1 MLKSDQQG
9 FLIGEVLDVSKA
21 MLKGQEQGLESLGRI
36 ESLLR
41 RPGRLGAQR
50 TRSIVIDALPAE
62 PVGRRSPVLLNTSGA
77 AIPLLSPSA
86 ASRSQAAPSGVG
98 GVAARDDRGRFV
110 KRDGTGSPA
119 GKKGP
124 GAEPRAPAPDE
135 ARSSSGENR
144 IVEAIKETAA
154 NSTDRMDP
162 MIEAAK
168 EVWEPLGRG
177 WRASFGQNA
186 ERKKERWYKRIWQAL
201 TRKKGDGQDQAVA
214 AGSSSGLLS
223 GIAAGITSRLAGLA
237 GMIPAIL
244 ARVFAPVAAAWAA
257 WEVGQWIGGKIND
270 WLVKS
275 GLQDKLFAW
284 VDGMRAGWSS
294 MMDRLGKLWDDNIE
308 KPAKKAAAAAVD
320 VAERVYDGGV
330 ALINGASNTFA
341 DGASATNT
349 WVQEKTGLDVA
360 SGIKRLLAVEGTKR
374 VYELSDGSVE
384 TRQGGSVSWRNNNPG
399 NLKFGYS
406 GSADK
411 SVNSRRS
418 KAQALA
424 AAQRLYEGVVDLDQF
439 GNAIFST
446 PELGSAAKLKLLQRS
461 HGEKTIEQMLP
472 HYAVDDYS
480 GKANHAAYANSIH
493 KFAQS
498 RGLDLRG
505 KPIGSMSSTEIAAV
519 AGAMKQFEGFK
530 VGRSTAGPAAT
541 ASVPGISVPSIRN
554 MSLVKPI
561 GSAPDVAF
569 PPLSGNDVP
578 SINLNLSDQVGQNVS
593 DRSIAHI
600 TTGGLGGG

>member
-21 MLKGQEQGLESLGRI
+21 MLKGQEHGLESLGRI

-50 TRSIVIDALPAE
+50 TRSVVIDAIPAE

-98 GVAARDDRGRFV
+98 GVATRDDRGRFV

-214 AGSSSGLLS
+214 SGSSSGLLS

-270 WLVKS
+270 WLVSS

-284 VDGMRAGWSS
+284 VDSMRAGWAS
-294 MMDRLGKLWDDNIE
+294 MMDRLSKTWEDNVS
-308 KPAKKAAAAAVD
+308 KPAKKAVAATVDAAGR
-320 VAERVYDGGV
+320 AYDGGV
-330 ALINGASNTFA
+330 DLLKGAATSFSDGAAATNSWIEQKTSTAISNTITLLPVSYDPDSTGRWNIVA
-341 DGASATNT
+341 PDGTNLRTLSAQWNGM
-349 WVQEKTGLDVA
+349 EA
-360 SGIKRLLAVEGTKR
+360 I
-374 VYELSDGSVE
+374 
-384 TRQGGSVSWRNNNPG
+384 TRP
-399 NLKFGYS
+399 
-406 GSADK
+406 
-411 SVNSRRS
+411 SRR
-418 KAQALA
+418 
-424 AAQRLYEGVVDLDQF
+424 R
-439 GNAIFST
+439 
-446 PELGSAAKLKLLQRS
+446 R
-461 HGEKTIEQMLP
+461 
-472 HYAVDDYS
+472 
-480 GKANHAAYANSIH
+480 
-493 KFAQS
+493 
-498 RGLDLRG
+498 R
-505 KPIGSMSSTEIAAV
+505 
-519 AGAMKQFEGFK
+519 
-530 VGRSTAGPAAT
+530 TA
-541 ASVPGISVPSIRN
+541 
-554 MSLVKPI
+554 
-561 GSAPDVAF
+561 
-569 PPLSGNDVP
+569 
-578 SINLNLSDQVGQNVS
+578 
-593 DRSIAHI
+593 
-600 TTGGLGGG
+600 